1 MRALVVDD
9 HPLIHEVMH
18 AVLRRALNPC
28 AIYHASGLDAA
39 LARARQSRRLDLVV
53 LDLMLPDCDK
63 LEALTRLR
71 AELPDAS
78 IVVLSAVDSPEVI
91 REAIA
96 AGAKGYIP
104 KTSSTALVQVALSIV
119 AAGGTYVPPEALR
132 AMPTEAL
139 RAMPNKRADEL
150 LALPAVKLSVRQ
162 VDVLKRIVRG
172 LPNRRI
178 ADELAISENT
188 VKHHAHE
195 VFKALGVSTRTEAL
209 VAAMRQ
215 GLRFD

>member
-18 AVLRRALNPC
+18 AVLRRALNPS
-28 AIYHASGLDAA
+28 AIYHASDLDAA
-39 LARARQSRRLDLVV
+39 LARARQARRLDLVV

-132 AMPTEAL
+132 AMPGE
-139 RAMPNKRADEL
+139 RADEL